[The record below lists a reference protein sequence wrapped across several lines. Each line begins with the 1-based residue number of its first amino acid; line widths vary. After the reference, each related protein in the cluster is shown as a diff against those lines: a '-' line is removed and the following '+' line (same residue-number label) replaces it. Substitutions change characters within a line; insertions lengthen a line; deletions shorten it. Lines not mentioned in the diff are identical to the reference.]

1 MKIAIIGAGPAGLY
15 FSLLAKKHDPSH
27 EITIYEQNPQ
37 GATYGWGVVFSDI
50 GLAFLREADPEF
62 FGRFVAHH
70 ERCDYMEIVHQGTR
84 VQVQGNHFSRTS
96 RIDMLAVLEQACR
109 EAGVRIRHQQRI
121 EDVARLAGEVDMV
134 VAADGS
140 NSAVRKQYAEHF
152 RPAFERRRNKFAWY
166 GTRQRFH
173 PVSLIFRE
181 AEHGIFIAH
190 SYQYSKDLSTFL
202 VEVDPD
208 SWRRAGLD
216 TASEDDSRRYCA
228 EVFREDLGAN
238 ELLGNR
244 SLWFEANIVR
254 NECWSHQNIVLLG
267 DALRT
272 VHFSLGSGTRM
283 AMQDAIALHQ
293 GCCNTRRRAR
303 RLRGIRGAAPP
314 GLVQLPGRR
323 RAQPGL
329 VRERGRQDAPGPGRL
344 RLRLHAP
351 HRPGQPRR
359 PAPARP
365 GLRLGLRGAAPG
377 DRLSTGVPAAGTPRR
392 AARHYAAPQHAYP
405 QHPRQAAAEPPHN
418 HPWNMEET
426 S

>member
-293 GCCNTRRRAR
+293 GLLQHPATR
-303 RLRGIRGAAPP
+303 APP
-314 GLVQLPGRR
+314 SRYSRR
-323 RAQPGL
+323 SAARPRPTSRPPPRAAWTGTRTWPT
-329 VRERGRQDAPGPGRL
+329 RCTWTRSTSPTTTCA
-344 RLRLHAP
+344 
-351 HRPGQPRR
+351 
-359 PAPARP
+359 APARSATTTCASATRP
-365 GLRLGLRGAAPG
+365 SPRPTRRGT
-377 DRLSTGVPAAGTPRR
+377 R
-392 AARHYAAPQHAYP
+392 
-405 QHPRQAAAEPPHN
+405 
-418 HPWNMEET
+418 
-426 S
+426 

>member
-15 FSLLAKKHDPSH
+15 FSLLSKKHDPSH

-50 GLAFLREADPEF
+50 GLAFLRDADPEF

-109 EAGVRIRHQQRI
+109 EAGVRILHQQRI

-293 GCCNTRRRAR
+293 GLLQHPGDARA
-303 RLRGIRGAAPP
+303 AFA
-314 GLVQLPGRR
+314 VFE
-323 RAQPGL
+323 AQ
-329 VRERGRQDAPGPGRL
+329 
-344 RLRLHAP
+344 
-351 HRPGQPRR
+351 RR
-359 PAPARP
+359 PA
-365 GLRLGLRGAAPG
+365 
-377 DRLSTGVPAAGTPRR
+377 SSSF
-392 AARHYAAPQHAYP
+392 
-405 QHPRQAAAEPPHN
+405 QAAAARSLDWYENVADKMHLDPVDFAYDYMRRTGQVSHDDLRQRDPAFALAYEAR
-418 HPWNMEET
+418 HPVT
-426 S
+426 A

>member
-1 MKIAIIGAGPAGLY
+1 MKIAVIGAGPAGLY
-15 FSLLAKKHDPSH
+15 FSLLAKKHAPQH
-27 EITIYEQNPQ
+27 EITVYERNPR

-62 FGRFVAHH
+62 FKAFVAHH
-70 ERCDYMEIVHQGTR
+70 ERCDYMEIIHQGAR
-84 VQVQGNHFSRTS
+84 VQVQGNHFSRTA
-96 RIDMLAVLEQACR
+96 RIDMLEVLEKACL
-109 EAGVRIRHQQRI
+109 EAGVQILHEQQI
-121 EDVARLAGEVDMV
+121 DDVERLAAEVDMV

-152 RPAFERRRNKFAWY
+152 RPSFERRRNKFAWY

-181 AEHGIFIAH
+181 TDHGIFIAH

-208 SWRRAGLD
+208 TWQRAGLD
-216 TASEDDSRRYCA
+216 TASEDASRQYCA
-228 EVFREDLGAN
+228 EVFRADLGAN

-254 NECWSHQNIVLLG
+254 NERWSHRNIVLLG

-293 GCCNTRRRAR
+293 GLTQHPEDTQ
-303 RLRGIRGAAPP
+303 AAFAHFE
-314 GLVQLPGRR
+314 
-323 RAQPGL
+323 AQ
-329 VRERGRQDAPGPGRL
+329 
-344 RLRLHAP
+344 
-351 HRPGQPRR
+351 RR
-359 PAPARP
+359 PASANFQT
-365 GLRLGLRGAAPG
+365 A
-377 DRLSTGVPAAGTPRR
+377 
-392 AARHYAAPQHAYP
+392 AARSLDWYENVADKMHLDPVSFAYDYMRRTG
-405 QHPRQAAAEPPHN
+405 QVSHDDLRQRDHGFAAAYEAL
-418 HPWNMEET
+418 HPEAAAV

>member
-1 MKIAIIGAGPAGLY
+1 MKIAVIGAGPAGLY
-15 FSLLAKKHDPSH
+15 FSLLAKKHDPRH
-27 EITIYEQNPQ
+27 EITVYEQNPQ

-50 GLAFLREADPEF
+50 GLAFLREADPDF
-62 FGRFVAHH
+62 FDKFVTHH
-70 ERCDYMEIVHQGTR
+70 ERCDYMEIVHRGTR

-96 RIDMLAVLEQACR
+96 RIDMLAVLERACL
-109 EAGVRIRHQQRI
+109 EAGVQIRHQQRVD
-121 EDVARLAGEVDMV
+121 DVAQLAAGVDML

-140 NSAVRKQYAEHF
+140 NSAVRKQYADHF

-216 TASEDDSRRYCA
+216 TASEEESRRYCA
-228 EVFREDLGAN
+228 RVFGDDLGAN
-238 ELLGNR
+238 GLLGNR

-254 NECWSHQNIVLLG
+254 NERWSHENIVLLG

-293 GCCNTRRRAR
+293 GL
-303 RLRGIRGAAPP
+303 LRHPGDVPGAF
-314 GLVQLPGRR
+314 
-323 RAQPGL
+323 AQFEAL
-329 VRERGRQDAPGPGRL
+329 
-344 RLRLHAP
+344 
-351 HRPGQPRR
+351 RR
-359 PAPARP
+359 PA
-365 GLRLGLRGAAPG
+365 
-377 DRLSTGVPAAGTPRR
+377 SSSF
-392 AARHYAAPQHAYP
+392 
-405 QHPRQAAAEPPHN
+405 QAAAGRSLDWYENVAAKMHLDPVAFAYDYMRRTGQVSHDDLRQRDPAFAAAY
-418 HPWNMEET
+418 ET
-426 S
+426 RHAVAA